1 MKAADFRGIVV
12 VVAFPGSPLPPHQVS
27 GWSDDS
33 DAFTFKRRSPSAT
46 DKMGVAGEMAVFLS
60 ADKSAEFGLKLFAT
74 SPSNKYLNT
83 GLQLQD
89 GGQKTFCPVSVSFVD
104 TNRQDK
110 LAGVFG
116 YVKQVPDVA
125 RGNEVKTQEWTLV
138 VEKGQALFGDPD
150 FAAFLTAAA
159 EGQ

>member
-1 MKAADFRGIVV
+1 MKAADFRGIAV
-12 VVAFPGSPLPPHQVS
+12 VVAFPGSPLPPHQVTD
-27 GWSDDS
+27 WSDDS
-33 DAFTFKRRSPSAT
+33 DAFTFKRRAQSVT
-46 DKMGVAGEMAVFLS
+46 DKVGVDGKMAIFLS

-89 GGQKTFCPVSVSFVD
+89 GGQKTFCPVSITFMD

-110 LAGVFG
+110 LVGVFG
-116 YVKQVPDVA
+116 YIKQVPDIS
-125 RGNEVKTQEWTLV
+125 RGSEVKMQEWTLI
-138 VEKGQALFGDPD
+138 VERGTALFGDPD